1 MQTFP
6 NLTLVTGG
14 AASGKSR
21 WAEKLV
27 KHSDRDQVYIAT
39 AQAYDAEM
47 AAKIA
52 QHKSDRGPNWR
63 TIESPLE
70 LGATLGAN
78 SGSEV
83 ILVECLTMW
92 LSNHLMAGNQV
103 SDQVDGLLAQLAKIK
118 SPVVLVTNEV
128 GASVVPDNP
137 LARRFQREQ
146 GHLNQRIAEA
156 ADLVVA
162 VISGLPLPLKG
173 SIPAGLT

>member
-83 ILVECLTMW
+83 ILV
-92 LSNHLMAGNQV
+92 
-103 SDQVDGLLAQLAKIK
+103 
-118 SPVVLVTNEV
+118 
-128 GASVVPDNP
+128 
-137 LARRFQREQ
+137 
-146 GHLNQRIAEA
+146 
-156 ADLVVA
+156 
-162 VISGLPLPLKG
+162 
-173 SIPAGLT
+173 